1 MHCIGRQAAQLTHTL
16 PPSTQ
21 VDPNALFTELN
32 LALQS
37 EDYAK
42 AARIRDA
49 LRRSQDGEAPA
60 LLDWHGYGIP
70 EWLCERAEQLG
81 WRYPTGVLLKGVNG
95 ASSQYLVYTS
105 GLSHSQNAT
114 VSISGN
120 INAHVHVLL
129 A

>member
-1 MHCIGRQAAQLTHTL
+1 MHTRVHCIAQRQAPQTL
-16 PPSTQ
+16 SSHALAFLAQ

-49 LRRSQDGEAPA
+49 LRRSQDSEAPA

-81 WRYPTGVLLKGVNG
+81 WRYPTGVLCRDV
-95 ASSQYLVYTS
+95 TS
-105 GLSHSQNAT
+105 GKS
-114 VSISGN
+114 
-120 INAHVHVLL
+120 
-129 A
+129 